1 MSESRPISSTMPVIS
16 NPCVRNCCL
25 DDDDVCLGCFRTLD
39 EILGWRAFTSEQ
51 REKAMLEI
59 EKRRIAKVR

>member
-1 MSESRPISSTMPVIS
+1 MSESRPVSSATSVIS

-39 EILGWRAFTSEQ
+39 EILGWRALTSEQ
-51 REKAMLEI
+51 REKAMIEI
-59 EKRRIAKVR
+59 EKRRIAKAR